1 MKKSMNFSKHPDNSP
16 GFLLWQLTNEWQREQ
31 RKALSKI
38 GLTHGQFVV
47 LANVLWLSS
56 LPNNIVTQQQVG
68 NHAKI
73 DKMSMSDLV
82 TTLTQKK
89 LLNRSLHKNDKR
101 AYSLTL
107 TDKGHQKVL
116 KAIPI
121 VEGIDKDF
129 FTEKTSALVKLISNL
144 KHLIPE
150 VLLHTF

>member
-1 MKKSMNFSKHPDNSP
+1 MNFSFKHPDQSP
-16 GFLLWQLTNEWQREQ
+16 GFLLWQLTNQWQRLQ
-31 RKALSKI
+31 RNALSKI

-56 LPNNIVTQQQVG
+56 LPDNIVTQQQVG

-82 TTLTQKK
+82 STLIEKK
-89 LLNRSLHKNDKR
+89 LLQRSAHKNDKR

-107 TDKGHQKVL
+107 TKKGHKQAL

-121 VEGIDKDF
+121 VEGIDKKF
-129 FTEKTSALVKLISNL
+129 FTKQTTELVKLVTNL
-144 KHLIPE
+144 RQLINAKDN
-150 VLLHTF
+150 T